1 MDVDKL
7 KAELVEIDG
16 ALSVIIDGLD
26 VQPGSGGDAVRLVQ
40 RRLAEIAPFCFCS
53 SSGWSVL

>member
-1 MDVDKL
+1 MDAEKL
-7 KAELVEIDG
+7 RDDLAELES
-16 ALSVIIDGLD
+16 ALAVIADGLD